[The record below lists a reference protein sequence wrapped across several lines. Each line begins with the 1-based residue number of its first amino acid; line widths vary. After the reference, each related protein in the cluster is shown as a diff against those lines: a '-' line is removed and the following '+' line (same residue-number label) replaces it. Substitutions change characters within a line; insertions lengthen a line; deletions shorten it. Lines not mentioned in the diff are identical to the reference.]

1 MKSARSLRGARPPR
15 RSTHRRYPG
24 APHSAA
30 ASILANIVLDPQ
42 HVASA
47 LCQMATLAHVA
58 GRSDK
63 RDHSV
68 NVAAELLTS
77 RRRRLRTTA
86 DAVAVERLPS

>member
-1 MKSARSLRGARPPR
+1 M
-15 RSTHRRYPG
+15 
-24 APHSAA
+24 

-58 GRSDK
+58 GRSEK

-77 RRRRLRTTA
+77 RRRRPGKTR
-86 DAVAVERLPS
+86 DAGAVGRLPS